1 MSRLR
6 QDAAGRV
13 YGIGGLMTV
22 RDNQGRAIRPSKG
35 GLIKRS
41 AAFCCAS
48 SRPVGNVSG
57 MATSRR

>member
-22 RDNQGRAIRPSKG
+22 RDDQAVRSRPSKG
-35 GLIKRS
+35 GLIKRG

-48 SRPVGNVSG
+48 SRPAENASG
-57 MATSRR
+57 MVTSRR